1 MGICNSLCKS
11 ANNKPKRSSEKTYN
25 NQRTYVPPVVEKKI
39 NPNAIIENVS
49 NSTIIR
55 SISEINGDAIKIEK
69 CKNSTIIIMDYS
81 AQVNINECTNCTFF
95 IAPCR
100 GSIYLNKCEK
110 IKIISASSQFRCR
123 DLSDSKIS
131 IYSTSKPAIERVKN
145 LQLSCFCFMYTE
157 LPEMFSKADLSIW
170 DNSWS
175 EYTKFS
181 QTTDPSHEI
190 KYFEV
195 NSDED
200 FMADYRRALKDQE
213 ISLDQ
218 YYPIAFTHG
227 MSLPIHKENNHMI
240 VLLKEAY
247 LDNSKMIE
255 LLKLELLDD
264 LNIRLIKTCTL
275 EKGNKIIQEV
285 ESVLKTNKNNK
296 LDFFVKGVN
305 NTNPNTN
312 YNNNHNQII
321 PNSGG
326 SGNISSNNKNFTIP
340 ATIIKNDYVLL
351 WFVTDEENFDTY
363 VNILDNELENFVS
376 ILKNDLHVVKS
387 ENKDQRDIKNEFFE
401 GNKKLKEL
409 LKMIF
414 NDYDI

>member
-11 ANNKPKRSSEKTYN
+11 AKNKPKISSEQTFN
-25 NQRTYVPPVVEKKI
+25 NQRTYVPTVVEKKI

-69 CKNSTIIIMDYS
+69 CKDSTIIIMDYS

-181 QTTDPSHEI
+181 QSTDPSHEI

-195 NSDED
+195 NSDEE
-200 FMADYRRALKDQE
+200 FMVEYRRALKDQE

-218 YYPIAFTHG
+218 YYPIPFTHG
-227 MSLPIHKENNHMI
+227 MSSPINKDNNHMI

-255 LLKLELLDD
+255 LLKLELLND
-264 LNIRLIKTCTL
+264 LNIRLIRACTL
-275 EKGNKIIQEV
+275 EKGNKFIQDV
-285 ESVLKTNKNNK
+285 ESVLKINKNNK
-296 LDFFVKGVN
+296 YEFFVKGVN
-305 NTNPNTN
+305 NTNSNH
-312 YNNNHNQII
+312 NNNM
-321 PNSGG
+321 PNSGA
-326 SGNISSNNKNFTIP
+326 SGNFSSNNNNNFNIAASIT
-340 ATIIKNDYVLL
+340 KNDYVLL
-351 WFVTDEENFDTY
+351 WFDTEEENFDTY
-363 VNILDNELENFVS
+363 VNILDNELENFVYL
-376 ILKNDLHVVKS
+376 LKQDLQVMVS
-387 ENKDQRDIKNEFFE
+387 ENKDQRDIRDEFAE
-401 GNKKLKEL
+401 GNKKIKEL